1 MSATTFGNRAGVAP
15 LDEEIDPA
23 KVDADARGKPDTGET
38 TGRQDYVDLYGNRLS
53 WGSGD
58 PTNPCGIPGYG
69 GVYTGTF
76 ANYRLIRRYP
86 TIAHVRR
93 QVFAPIIG
101 NPYGWQQLKRA
112 PAGAVDYI
120 ADVFSPRLVRFIKSH
135 LCLALDYGCL
145 GGELVWEVSEGDYYL
160 EAFKPLAIDTM
171 GIMRVRGTGR
181 LAGLRWGS
189 GDAYLE
195 RRKSLLYTYG
205 QAIGGEAGFMWGES
219 RLENVR
225 ETSWFDAIN
234 AMQQLMWITQKIAGT
249 LCIITSPGGTY
260 VSGTKEDGTKIRKS
274 YRDAAMAAGA
284 AIADPRSSGVVWMP
298 TAALSDNIRADNM
311 ELMKYP
317 MVQVEVVDFGSHSDA
332 IAGTLERLKYH
343 DSRMSA
349 GYLRSPQTNQESE
362 HSSKAQSGEH
372 TNTDTLDLEGIDAD
386 QWDAI
391 NTQAVDTLLEIKY
404 GPQSRGSV
412 FGVPAKMTDENRLT
426 DNKLIDA
433 TLADDELRAQALTQ
447 IDMDAVFKRRGAPG
461 ETIIK
466 LETVE
471 PDPNGDAAG
480 PTGTDDAAVDEGDKG
495 NGSTNGG
502 GNGEDNAK

>member
-1 MSATTFGNRAGVAP
+1 MSATTYSPREGAAP
-15 LDEEIDPA
+15 LDEEIDPGR
-23 KVDADARGKPDTGET
+23 VEADNRGKPQTGEVT
-38 TGRQDYVDLYGNRLS
+38 DRQDVVSVLGNRLQ

-58 PTNPCGIPGYG
+58 PNNPCGIPGYG
-69 GVYTGTF
+69 GIFTGTF

-93 QVFAPIIG
+93 QVFAPVIY
-101 NPYGWQQLKRA
+101 NAYGWQQTKRA
-112 PAGAVDYI
+112 PAGAVDFI
-120 ADVFSPRLVRFIKSH
+120 ADVFHARLARFIKSH

-160 EAFKPLAIDTM
+160 DAFKPLAIDVM

-181 LAGLRWGS
+181 LAGLRYGS

-260 VSGTKEDGTKIRKS
+260 ISGKDTNGNPIRKS

-284 AIADPRSSGVVWMP
+284 AISDPRSSGVVWMP
-298 TAALSDNIRADNM
+298 TAALSDNLKADNM

-317 MVQVEVVDFGSHSDA
+317 MVQVQVVDFGSHSDA
-332 IAGTLERLKYH
+332 ITGTLERLKYH
-343 DSRMSA
+343 DQRMSA

-372 TNTDTLDLEGIDAD
+372 TNTDTLDLEGIDSD

-404 GPQSRGSV
+404 GPQARGTV
-412 FGVPAKMTDENRLT
+412 YAVPAKMTDEHRAT
-426 DNKLIDA
+426 DDALIAA

-461 ETIIK
+461 EDVIV
-466 LETVE
+466 LEAVE
-471 PDPNGDAAG
+471 PEPGENEAG
-480 PTGTDDAAVDEGDKG
+480 PTGGTGDDEDEPNDDEGGDDADKPKP
-495 NGSTNGG
+495 
-502 GNGEDNAK
+502 E